1 MHVTKISKCLKEV
14 HSPRLVENTMNKGVA
29 SLGIIL
35 VIIAAFLFYIVFD
48 GGTLAGLVVTG
59 TNATANFLAF
69 LYVIIALPIGS
80 GLAYAGL
87 SYRPPVYAAGGQP
100 SMQARGSG
108 LGGAALAVGVIALII
123 GLAAIGVAFSYHPS
137 ASSNTAV
144 SSLSSQVASLDSK
157 VSSLSTSGGSNLA
170 TVNQAPS
177 VVPFKVD
184 WCNTDNTGQ
193 DRFCPGN
200 LVVVQGDIVQIL
212 FISNDTDAHTF
223 TLETNPY
230 SFQINLSYTAAH
242 DFLTDQGMAGNCV
255 NGTGAQQTA
264 SISGTY
270 CVSGTSLLTPSQLQ
284 SNSANLA
291 AYAYPVAQNPIPS
304 NPLTGL
310 PVILNVTDSV
320 YLNNVSSA
328 EISTGGVETWGIGA
342 FQATQP
348 GIYEYF
354 CHYHVSNG
362 MFGYLIVLPN
372 TYCNTHASEC
382 NIQGS

>member
-1 MHVTKISKCLKEV
+1 
-14 HSPRLVENTMNKGVA
+14 MNKGVA
-29 SLGIIL
+29 SLGLIL

-69 LYVIIALPIGS
+69 LYVILALPIGS
-80 GLAYAGL
+80 GLTYAGL
-87 SYRPPVYAAGGQP
+87 AYRGPIYAAGTQP
-100 SMQARGSG
+100 QLPQRGSS
-108 LGGAALAVGVIALII
+108 LGGAALAVGIIALII
-123 GLAAIGVAFSYHPS
+123 GFAAIGVAFAYHPS
-137 ASSNTAV
+137 ASGSVVT
-144 SSLSSQVASLDSK
+144 SLSSQVSSLNSK
-157 VSSLSTSGGSNLA
+157 VSSLSSAQASGGASNLA

-200 LVVVQGDIVQIL
+200 LVVNQGDIVQIL

-223 TLETNPY
+223 TLQTNPY
-230 SFQINLSYTAAH
+230 SFQINLSFTGAH
-242 DFLTDQGMAGNCV
+242 DFLNGAFYPGNCV
-255 NGTGAQQTA
+255 NGTASQQTSA
-264 SISGTY
+264 VSGTY
-270 CVSGTSLLTPSQLQ
+270 CVSGTSLLSPTQLK
-284 SNSANLA
+284 SNSANLDA
-291 AYAYPVAQNPIPS
+291 TAFPIAQNPVPS
-304 NPLTGL
+304 SNLTDGGG
-310 PVILNVTDSV
+310 VIILSVTNSA
-320 YLNNVSSA
+320 YYNNVSSA
-328 EISTGGVETWGIGA
+328 AINSGSTELWGIGA

-372 TYCNTHASEC
+372 SYCNTHASAC

>member
-1 MHVTKISKCLKEV
+1 MYATKISKCLKEV
-14 HSPRLVENTMNKGVA
+14 HSPRLVEITMNKGVA

-59 TNATANFLAF
+59 TNATANFAAF

-123 GLAAIGVAFSYHPS
+123 GLAAIGVAFSYHS
-137 ASSNTAV
+137 STSSNSEV
-144 SSLSSQVASLDSK
+144 SSLSSQVASLNSEM
-157 VSSLSTSGGSNLA
+157 SSLSSSGGSNLA
-170 TVNQAPS
+170 TVNQAPAA
-177 VVPFKVD
+177 VPLKVD

-200 LVVVQGDIVQIL
+200 IVVNQGDIVQIL

-223 TLETNPY
+223 TLDTSPY
-230 SFQINLSYTAAH
+230 NFQINVSYAGAH
-242 DFLTDQGMAGNCV
+242 FFDTNTLASGNCV
-255 NGTGAQQTA
+255 NGTATQATA
-264 SISGTY
+264 GISGTY
-270 CVSGTSLLTPSQLQ
+270 CVSGSSLLTPSQLA
-284 SNSANLA
+284 SNSANLDA
-291 AYAYPVAQNPIPS
+291 STFLAQNADPAISPPS
-304 NPLTGL
+304 L
-310 PVILNVTDSV
+310 VILNV
-320 YLNNVSSA
+320 NNTEYNVNTTSSA
-328 EISTGGVETWGIGA
+328 ISAGTIEAWGIGA

-372 TYCNTHASEC
+372 TYCNTHASAC
-382 NIQGS
+382 NIAGS